1 MSVDVKDNLSDAA
14 PSQSLRPGSGGST
27 MALEIKQAL
36 KELTG
41 KADQLKEYL

>member
-1 MSVDVKDNLSDAA
+1 MPQRAKTVWFD
-14 PSQSLRPGSGGST
+14 SGGGA
-27 MALEIKQAL
+27 MALEIKQTL